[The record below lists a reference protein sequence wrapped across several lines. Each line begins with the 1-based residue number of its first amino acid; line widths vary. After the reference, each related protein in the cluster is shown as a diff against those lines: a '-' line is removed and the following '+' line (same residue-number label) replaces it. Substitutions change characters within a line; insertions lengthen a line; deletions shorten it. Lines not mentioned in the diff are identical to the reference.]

1 VILSDREL
9 KERLARG
16 DLIVDP
22 LHEPDVQIQPASID
36 LRLGGAFLR
45 ARDGTG
51 PIDSHAPP
59 PDLHDEV
66 RVAPGEP
73 LVLGPGDFV
82 LGSTL
87 ERVSVPRDLVA
98 RVEGRST
105 IGRLALLIHATA
117 GFIDPGFEGE
127 IALEL
132 ANLGRLPVV
141 LHPRDAR
148 LPDRVPSALEPGG
161 ATLRS
166 HARQQVLWP
175 GGPHCQPHAAKPMTP
190 FDLLVRGGD
199 VVTPWGIT
207 RVDVGVRSGLIT
219 DIGFLGGAAT
229 KQTLDAEDLT
239 VLPGIIDSQ
248 VHFREPGLEHKEDLT
263 TGTRAA
269 ALGGVTTVL
278 EMPNTR
284 PPTTNR
290 AALDDKIDR
299 ARGRICINVGF
310 FVGATRM
317 NLAELAT
324 LENAPPCAGVKV
336 FHGSSTG
343 DLLLATES
351 DLEAVLRTGRRRV
364 AIHAEDEERLVER
377 RSLMDGAPVSRHPH
391 VRDVESAVRATE
403 RCLRVARL
411 HAAPSSRSPEP
422 PACMRATRS
431 QNGRRL
437 GLASWWLLQV
447 RCKCAIRSCSVLVR
461 GPVRSIRGPAS

>member
-1 VILSDREL
+1 
-9 KERLARG
+9 
-16 DLIVDP
+16 
-22 LHEPDVQIQPASID
+22 
-36 LRLGGAFLR
+36 
-45 ARDGTG
+45 
-51 PIDSHAPP
+51 
-59 PDLHDEV
+59 
-66 RVAPGEP
+66 
-73 LVLGPGDFV
+73 
-82 LGSTL
+82 
-87 ERVSVPRDLVA
+87 
-98 RVEGRST
+98 
-105 IGRLALLIHATA
+105 
-117 GFIDPGFEGE
+117 
-127 IALEL
+127 
-132 ANLGRLPVV
+132 
-141 LHPRDAR
+141 
-148 LPDRVPSALEPGG
+148 
-161 ATLRS
+161 
-166 HARQQVLWP
+166 
-175 GGPHCQPHAAKPMTP
+175 MTP

-207 RVDVGVRSGLIT
+207 RVDVGVRGGLIT

-299 ARGRICINVGF
+299 AKGRIWVNVGF

-324 LENAPPCAGVKV
+324 LENAPHCAGVKV

-403 RCLRVARL
+403 RCLRVARRVGRRVHIL
-411 HAAPSSRSPEP
+411 HVSTSEELELLADARDVATSEVTPQHLTLAAPDCYERLGTRAQMNPPIREARHREALWKAVEQGLIDVIGSDHAPHTLEEKAMAYPASPSGMPGVQTLLPIMLDHVYRGRLRIERLVDLLAHAPARLYGIARTGRIARGMIADLALVDRKAEVRIEDAAMASKSGWSPFDGMQIRGRVVATVLRGAIVMREGELLGPPHGQLVDFGPRP
-422 PACMRATRS
+422 PA
-431 QNGRRL
+431 
-437 GLASWWLLQV
+437 
-447 RCKCAIRSCSVLVR
+447 
-461 GPVRSIRGPAS
+461 